1 MNCTGY
7 NENLQGRESIW
18 GNWGIAPSFFNL
30 ENRQKWVGN
39 LESQPLHLQ
48 GNGIVNRSQG
58 SDWANQTRAE
68 LSRLHCHCEGN
79 GFEVLTAAL
88 MLNQV
93 DSWIVAI
100 VSEKFSSTSMLVR
113 VYQSTGCNI
122 QENLNLQCEIPHK
135 NTERKGVLEILF
147 EHVHHTAWHDIP
159 KDLYHDKWLPPALL
173 NN

>member
-1 MNCTGY
+1 
-7 NENLQGRESIW
+7 
-18 GNWGIAPSFFNL
+18 
-30 ENRQKWVGN
+30 VGN

-93 DSWIVAI
+93 DSW
-100 VSEKFSSTSMLVR
+100 
-113 VYQSTGCNI
+113 
-122 QENLNLQCEIPHK
+122 
-135 NTERKGVLEILF
+135 
-147 EHVHHTAWHDIP
+147 
-159 KDLYHDKWLPPALL
+159 
-173 NN
+173 